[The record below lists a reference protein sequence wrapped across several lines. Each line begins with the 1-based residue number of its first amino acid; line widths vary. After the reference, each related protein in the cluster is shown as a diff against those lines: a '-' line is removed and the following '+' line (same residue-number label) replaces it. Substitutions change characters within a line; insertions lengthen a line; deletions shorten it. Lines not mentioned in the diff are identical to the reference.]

1 MPIIDVDV
9 AAETDSLGQ
18 PACSICTR
26 SINTSD
32 NVLIS
37 LIVFT
42 VDRDGDIARSATQS
56 GTRPGRSLPRAGRPA

>member
-18 PACSICTR
+18 PPLHLHP
-26 SINTSD
+26 SINASD
-32 NVLIS
+32 NLLIS

-42 VDRDGDIARSATQS
+42 VDRDGDIARSTTQS